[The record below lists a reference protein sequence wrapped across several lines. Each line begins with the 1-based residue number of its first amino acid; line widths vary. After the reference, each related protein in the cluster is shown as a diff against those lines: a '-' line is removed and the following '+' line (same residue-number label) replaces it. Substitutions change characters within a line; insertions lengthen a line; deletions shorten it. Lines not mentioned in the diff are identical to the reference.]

1 MEITTKITKKEA
13 VISIKLKKKKS
24 KLESSILIDFAKARE
39 ELLKKHPELN
49 LSRKP
54 IHVHHIDNLSD
65 KLEGEWIFPL
75 VVEEKAVEEKPA
87 EEPVKKEEKKVSK
100 KTKNILNFKPKSDT
114 VVETTEPEA
123 DQAKG
128 VQEPTE

>member
-1 MEITTKITKKEA
+1 MKKNIKKENDFVEICISA
-13 VISIKLKKKKS
+13 PRKIGKATPHIVISP
-24 KLESSILIDFAKARE
+24 EKARE
-39 ELLKKHPELN
+39 LILEEIPEIKIQELPENIVLLDNKNKDMCEECWKFHIIKEQKK
-49 LSRKP
+49 
-54 IHVHHIDNLSD
+54 
-65 KLEGEWIFPL
+65 
-75 VVEEKAVEEKPA
+75 
-87 EEPVKKEEKKVSK
+87 EEPKKQVEKKVSK